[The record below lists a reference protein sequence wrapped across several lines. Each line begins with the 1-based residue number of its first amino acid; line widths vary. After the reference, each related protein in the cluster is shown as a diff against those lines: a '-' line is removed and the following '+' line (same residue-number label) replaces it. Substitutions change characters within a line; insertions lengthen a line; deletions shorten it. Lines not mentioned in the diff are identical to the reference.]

1 MARRRKGRPINGWLN
16 LDKPAGCTSTQVVA
30 RVKGLLGAA
39 KAGHAGTL
47 DPIATG
53 ILPIAL
59 GEATKTVRYLM
70 EGLKVYRFSVRWG
83 EARATDDC
91 EGAVTETSPVR
102 PDRPAIEAVLAD
114 FVGEIQ
120 QVPPKY
126 SAIKIDGRRAYDLA
140 RAEEPV
146 ELVAR
151 KVWIER
157 LEPVAWPDR
166 DHTDFVVACGKG
178 AYMRA
183 LARDMALALGTFG
196 HLAALRRTAVGPF
209 HEDQA
214 ITLDNLDTLVH
225 SAGCQVPLLAVETAL
240 DDMPALS
247 LTGPEATRLRNGQ
260 TVSLLRRS
268 QLGRIADLCDGM
280 VLCAMTD
287 GRAVAITRY
296 EAGEIRPLRVLN
308 L

>member
-1 MARRRKGRPINGWLN
+1 MARRRKGRPIHGWVN
-16 LDKPAGCTSTQVVA
+16 LDKSAGCTSTQVVA
-30 RVKGLLGAA
+30 RVKRLLGAA

-53 ILPIAL
+53 VLPIAL
-59 GEATKTVRYLM
+59 GEATKTVRYVM
-70 EGLKVYRFSVRWG
+70 EGLKVYRFTVRWG

-91 EGAVTETSPVR
+91 EGEVTATSPAR
-102 PDRPAIEAVLAD
+102 PDMAAIEAVLPE

-126 SAIKIDGRRAYDLA
+126 SAVKIDGRRAYDLA
-140 RAEEPV
+140 RAKEPV
-146 ELVAR
+146 ELAPR

-157 LEPVAWPDR
+157 LQPVASPDR
-166 DHTDFVVACGKG
+166 DHTDFEVTCGKG

-196 HLAALRRTAVGPF
+196 HLAALRRSEVGPF

-214 ITLDNLDTLVH
+214 ITLDNLDALVH
-225 SAGCQVPLLAVETAL
+225 SAECQLPLLPVETAL

-247 LTGPEATRLRNGQ
+247 LTGPEAARLRSGQ
-260 TVSLLRRS
+260 AVSLLRRS